1 MNRKQIQADALARAT
16 VLVSQMTLDE
26 KIGQMQHAAPAIER
40 LGIPAYNWWN
50 EALHGYARSGTATV
64 FPQAIGMAASFD
76 TDLMQRV
83 GEVISVEARAKYN
96 AYKTFGGTDI
106 YQGLTCWSPNINIFR
121 DPRWGRGHETYGE
134 DPYLTGRMGVSFVKG
149 MQGESKY
156 RRVDATLKHFAAHS
170 GPEAQRHGFDAIVSE
185 EDMKTTYLW
194 AFQYCIDHA
203 DPAAVMG
210 AYNRTNGEPCCA
222 SKTLLRDTLYGEMGF
237 EGYVV
242 SDCGAIC
249 DIDAHH
255 AATANRAESAALAV
269 KNGCALNC
277 GFAFSFL
284 KEAVEKGLLEEK
296 YIDEAVTRLFAARY
310 RLGMFDTDCE
320 YDAIPYDIVSCD
332 EHRALNR
339 KMATDSIVLL
349 KNNGILPLPQDAR
362 IAVIGPNADS
372 RDVLL
377 ANYNGTP
384 DDYTTLLAG
393 IRKLCQGRVTYAKG
407 AHLYDE
413 HPNSEQ
419 GITIREALIAAKLS
433 DVVVM
438 CMGLDAVLEGEEGTA
453 NTVGLAVGDRA
464 TLSLP
469 KSQLALYDAIKQTGK
484 PIVFVNV
491 SGSCV
496 DLADMKEH
504 CDAIVQMFYPGAE
517 GGTALADV
525 LFGRV
530 SPSGRLPVTFYHSVD
545 DLPDFA
551 DYSMKNR
558 TYRYFTGT
566 PVFPFGHGLSYAD
579 VKEEWLDEE
588 TVKVTNASSF
598 DTAYAILRYAPSPDR
613 HLIGFEKIHL
623 KANEVATVRFER

>member
-1 MNRKQIQADALARAT
+1 MKNDQMQKSCAARAKT
-16 VLVSQMTLDE
+16 LVAQMTLEE
-26 KIGQMQHAAPAIER
+26 KISQMQHAAPAIER

-64 FPQAIGMAASFD
+64 FPQAIGMAASFNSE
-76 TDLMQRV
+76 LLHRV
-83 GEVISVEARAKYN
+83 GEVISTEARAKYN
-96 AYKTFGGTDI
+96 EYKTFGDTDI

-134 DPYLTGRMGVSFVKG
+134 DPYLTGRMGVAFVTG
-149 MQGESKY
+149 MQGEGKY

-170 GPEAQRHGFDAIVSE
+170 GPEAQRHGFDAVVSE
-185 EDMKTTYLW
+185 EDMQSTYLW

-222 SKTLLRDTLYGEMGF
+222 SKTLLRDTLYGKMGF

-255 AATANRAESAALAV
+255 QSTANRAESAALAV
-269 KNGCALNC
+269 RNGCALNC
-277 GFAFSFL
+277 GFAYSFL
-284 KEAVEKGLLEEK
+284 KEAVEKGLLDEC

-310 RLGMFDTDCE
+310 RLGMFDDDCE
-320 YDAIPYDIVSCD
+320 YDAIPYDVVSCE
-332 EHRALNR
+332 EHRAINR
-339 KMATDSIVLL
+339 KMAQESIVLL
-349 KNNGILPLPQDAR
+349 KNEGVLPLSKTAR
-362 IAVIGPNADS
+362 VAVIGPNADS

-384 DDYTTLLAG
+384 DSYVTLLAG
-393 IRKLCQGRVTYAKG
+393 IREACRGRVTYAKG

-419 GITIREALIAAKLS
+419 GITIREAVITARQS

-453 NTVGLAVGDRA
+453 NTHGLAVGDRA
-464 TLSLP
+464 TLDLP
-469 KSQLALYDAIKQTGK
+469 KSQQALFDAIKAEGK

-496 DLADMKEH
+496 GLADAKEN
-504 CDAIVQMFYPGAE
+504 CAAVLQVFYPGAE
-517 GGTALADV
+517 GGRALADI
-525 LFGRV
+525 LFGDV
-530 SPSGRLPVTFYHSVD
+530 SPSGRLPVTFYRGVE

-551 DYSMKNR
+551 DYSMQNR
-558 TYRYFTGT
+558 TYRYFSGT
-566 PVFPFGHGLSYAD
+566 PVFAFGEGLTYSD
-579 VKEEWLDEE
+579 IREDWIDDK
-588 TVKVTNASSF
+588 TVELTNAGDV
-598 DTAYAILRYAPSPDR
+598 DTAYAVLRYAPAPDR
-613 HLIGFEKIHL
+613 HLIGFEKVFL
-623 KANEVATVRFER
+623 RAGEQKTVVFER

>member
-1 MNRKQIQADALARAT
+1 MKNEAMQAKCRARAAA
-16 VLVSQMTLDE
+16 LVAQMTLEE

-64 FPQAIGMAASFD
+64 FPQAIGMAASFNS
-76 TDLMQRV
+76 DLLHRV
-83 GEVISVEARAKYN
+83 GEVISTEARAKYN
-96 AYKTFGGTDI
+96 EYKTFGDTDI

-134 DPYLTGRMGVSFVKG
+134 DPYLTGRMGTAFVRG
-149 MQGESKY
+149 MQGEGKY

-170 GPEAQRHGFDAIVSE
+170 GPESQRHGFDAVVSE
-185 EDMKTTYLW
+185 KDMKDTYLW
-194 AFQYCIDHA
+194 AFRYCIDHA

-237 EGYVV
+237 DGYVV

-255 AATANRAESAALAV
+255 GSTASRAESAALAV
-269 KNGCALNC
+269 QNGCALNC
-277 GFAFSFL
+277 GFAYSFL
-284 KEAVEKGLLEEK
+284 KEAVEKGLLDEC
-296 YIDEAVTRLFAARY
+296 YIDEAVTRLFTARY
-310 RLGMFDTDCE
+310 RLGMFDDDCE
-320 YDAIPYDIVSCD
+320 YDAIPYDVVSCE

-339 KMATDSIVLL
+339 QMARESIVLL
-349 KNNGILPLPQDAR
+349 KNDGILPLSKTSR
-362 IAVIGPNADS
+362 VAVVGPNADS

-384 DDYTTLLAG
+384 DSYTTLLAG
-393 IRKLCQGRVTYAKG
+393 IREACRGRVTYAQG
-407 AHLYDE
+407 AHLYNE
-413 HPNSEQ
+413 RPNPEL
-419 GITIREALIAAKLS
+419 GITIREAVIAARQS

-453 NTVGLAVGDRA
+453 NVQGLAVGDRA
-464 TLSLP
+464 TLDLP
-469 KSQLALYDAIKQTGK
+469 RSQLTLYEAIKETGK

-496 DLADMKEH
+496 GLADMKDN
-504 CDAIVQMFYPGAE
+504 CAALLQVFYPGAE
-517 GGTALADV
+517 GGHALADI
-525 LFGRV
+525 LFGDV
-530 SPSGRLPVTFYHSVD
+530 SPSGRLPVTFYRGVD
-545 DLPDFA
+545 DLPDFS
-551 DYSMKNR
+551 DYSMENR

-579 VKEEWLDEE
+579 IRERWIDDK
-588 TVKVTNASSF
+588 TVELTNESEI
-598 DTAYAILRYAPSPDR
+598 DTAYAVLRYAPAPDR
-613 HLIGFEKIHL
+613 HLIGFEKVFI
-623 KANEVATVRFER
+623 KAKERKVIVFDR

>member
-1 MNRKQIQADALARAT
+1 MKNDQMQKSCAARAKT
-16 VLVSQMTLDE
+16 LVAQMTLEE
-26 KIGQMQHAAPAIER
+26 KISQMQHAAPAIER

-64 FPQAIGMAASFD
+64 FPQAIGMAASFNSE
-76 TDLMQRV
+76 LLHRV
-83 GEVISVEARAKYN
+83 GEVISTEARAKYN
-96 AYKTFGGTDI
+96 EYKTFGDTDI

-134 DPYLTGRMGVSFVKG
+134 DPYLTGRMGVAFVTG
-149 MQGESKY
+149 MQGEGKY

-170 GPEAQRHGFDAIVSE
+170 GPEAQRHGFDAVVSE
-185 EDMKTTYLW
+185 EDMQNTYLW

-222 SKTLLRDTLYGEMGF
+222 SKTLLRDTLYGKMGF

-255 AATANRAESAALAV
+255 QSTANRAESAALAV
-269 KNGCALNC
+269 RNGCALNC
-277 GFAFSFL
+277 GFAYSFL
-284 KEAVEKGLLEEK
+284 KEAVEKGLLDEC

-310 RLGMFDTDCE
+310 RLGMFDDDCE
-320 YDAIPYDIVSCD
+320 YDTIPYDVVSCE

-339 KMATDSIVLL
+339 QMAQESIVLL
-349 KNNGILPLPQDAR
+349 KNEGILPLSKTAR
-362 IAVIGPNADS
+362 VAVIGPNADS

-384 DDYTTLLAG
+384 DSYVTLLAG
-393 IRKLCQGRVTYAKG
+393 IREACRGRVTYAKG

-419 GITIREALIAAKLS
+419 GITIREAVIAARQS

-453 NTVGLAVGDRA
+453 NTHGLAVGDRA
-464 TLSLP
+464 TLDLP
-469 KSQLALYDAIKQTGK
+469 KSQQALFDAIKAEGK

-496 DLADMKEH
+496 GLADAKEN
-504 CDAIVQMFYPGAE
+504 CAAVLQVFYPGAE
-517 GGTALADV
+517 GGRALADI
-525 LFGRV
+525 LFGDV
-530 SPSGRLPVTFYHSVD
+530 SPSGRLPVTFYRGVE

-551 DYSMKNR
+551 DYSMQNR
-558 TYRYFTGT
+558 TYRYFSGT
-566 PVFPFGHGLSYAD
+566 PVFAFGEGLTYSD
-579 VKEEWLDEE
+579 IREDWIDDK
-588 TVKVTNASSF
+588 TVELTNAGDV
-598 DTAYAILRYAPSPDR
+598 DTAYAVLRYAPTPDR
-613 HLIGFEKIHL
+613 HLIGFEKVFL
-623 KANEVATVRFER
+623 RAGEQKTVVFER

>member
-1 MNRKQIQADALARAT
+1 MKNEAMQKTCRARAAA
-16 VLVSQMTLDE
+16 LVAQMTLEE

-76 TDLMQRV
+76 TELLHRV
-83 GEVISVEARAKYN
+83 GEVISTEARAKYN
-96 AYKTFGGTDI
+96 QYKTFGDTDI

-134 DPYLTGRMGVSFVKG
+134 DPYLTGRMGTAFVCG
-149 MQGESKY
+149 MQGEGKY

-170 GPEAQRHGFDAIVSE
+170 GPEAQRHGFDAVVSD

-194 AFQYCIDHA
+194 AFRYCIDHA

-237 EGYVV
+237 DGYVV
-242 SDCGAIC
+242 SDCGAVC

-255 AATANRAESAALAV
+255 GTTRDRAESAALAV

-277 GFAFSFL
+277 GFAYSFL
-284 KEAVEKGLLEEK
+284 KEAVQKGLLEEC
-296 YIDEAVTRLFAARY
+296 YIDEAVTRLFTARY
-310 RLGMFDTDCE
+310 RLGMFDDDCE
-320 YDAIPYDIVSCD
+320 YDAIPYDVVACE
-332 EHRALNR
+332 EHRAINR
-339 KMATDSIVLL
+339 NMAQECIVLL
-349 KNNGILPLPQDAR
+349 KNDGVLPLSKETR
-362 IAVIGPNADS
+362 VAVVGPNADS

-384 DDYTTLLAG
+384 DSYTTLLAG
-393 IRKLCQGRVTYAKG
+393 IREACRGRVTYARG
-407 AHLYDE
+407 AHLYNE
-413 HPNSEQ
+413 RPNSEE
-419 GITIREALIAAKLS
+419 GITVREAVIAARHS

-453 NTVGLAVGDRA
+453 NTVGLAVGDRT

-469 KSQLALYDAIKQTGK
+469 ASQLALYEAIKQTGK

-496 DLADMKEH
+496 DLADMKDN
-504 CDAIVQMFYPGAE
+504 CAAIVQVFYPGAE
-517 GGTALADV
+517 GGHALADV
-525 LFGRV
+525 LFGDV

-551 DYSMKNR
+551 DYSMNER
-558 TYRYFTGT
+558 TYRYFSGT
-566 PVFPFGHGLSYAD
+566 PVFPFGHGLSYSD
-579 VKEEWLDEE
+579 VSEHWTDDA
-588 TVKVTNASSF
+588 TVEVTNHGPV
-598 DTAYAILRYAPSPDR
+598 DTAYAVLRYAPLPDR
-613 HLIGFEKIHL
+613 HLIGFEKIFL
-623 KANEVATVRFER
+623 TVGESKTVTFER

>member
-1 MNRKQIQADALARAT
+1 MKNDQMQKSCAARAKT
-16 VLVSQMTLDE
+16 LVAQMTLEE
-26 KIGQMQHAAPAIER
+26 KISQMQHAAPAIER

-64 FPQAIGMAASFD
+64 FPQAIGMAASFNSE
-76 TDLMQRV
+76 LLHRV
-83 GEVISVEARAKYN
+83 GEVISTEARAKYN
-96 AYKTFGGTDI
+96 EYKTFGDTDI

-134 DPYLTGRMGVSFVKG
+134 DPYLTGRMGVAFVTG
-149 MQGESKY
+149 MQGEGKY

-170 GPEAQRHGFDAIVSE
+170 GPEAQRHGFDAVVSD
-185 EDMKTTYLW
+185 EDMQNTYLW

-222 SKTLLRDTLYGEMGF
+222 SKTLLRDTLYGKMGF

-255 AATANRAESAALAV
+255 QSTANRAESAALAV
-269 KNGCALNC
+269 RNGCALNC
-277 GFAFSFL
+277 GFAYSFL
-284 KEAVEKGLLEEK
+284 KEAVEKGLLDEC

-310 RLGMFDTDCE
+310 RLGMFDDDCE
-320 YDAIPYDIVSCD
+320 YDAIPYDVVSCE
-332 EHRALNR
+332 EHRAINR
-339 KMATDSIVLL
+339 KMAQESIVLL
-349 KNNGILPLPQDAR
+349 KNEGVLPLSKTAR
-362 IAVIGPNADS
+362 VAVIGPNADS

-384 DDYTTLLAG
+384 DSYVTLLAG
-393 IRKLCQGRVTYAKG
+393 IREACRGRVTYAEG

-419 GITIREALIAAKLS
+419 GITIREAVIAARRS

-453 NTVGLAVGDRA
+453 NTHGLAVGDRA
-464 TLSLP
+464 TLDLP
-469 KSQLALYDAIKQTGK
+469 KSQQALFDSIKAEGK

-496 DLADMKEH
+496 GLADAKEN
-504 CDAIVQMFYPGAE
+504 CAAVLQVFYPGAE
-517 GGTALADV
+517 GGRALADI
-525 LFGRV
+525 LFGDV
-530 SPSGRLPVTFYHSVD
+530 SPSGRLPVTFYRGVE

-551 DYSMKNR
+551 DYSMQNR
-558 TYRYFTGT
+558 TYRYFSGT
-566 PVFPFGHGLSYAD
+566 PVFAFGEGLTYSD
-579 VKEEWLDEE
+579 IREDWIDDK
-588 TVKVTNASSF
+588 TVELTNAGDV
-598 DTAYAILRYAPSPDR
+598 DTAYAVLRYAPAPDR
-613 HLIGFEKIHL
+613 HLIGFEKVFI
-623 KANEVATVRFER
+623 KAKERKTVVFER

>member
-1 MNRKQIQADALARAT
+1 MKNDQMQKSCAARAKT
-16 VLVSQMTLDE
+16 LVAQMTLEE
-26 KIGQMQHAAPAIER
+26 KISQMQHAAPAIER

-64 FPQAIGMAASFD
+64 FPQAIGMAASFNSE
-76 TDLMQRV
+76 LLHRV
-83 GEVISVEARAKYN
+83 GEVISTEARAKYN
-96 AYKTFGGTDI
+96 EYKTFGDTDI

-134 DPYLTGRMGVSFVKG
+134 DPYLTGRMGVAFVTG
-149 MQGESKY
+149 MQGEGKY

-170 GPEAQRHGFDAIVSE
+170 GPEAQRHGFDAVVSD
-185 EDMKTTYLW
+185 EDMQNTYLW

-222 SKTLLRDTLYGEMGF
+222 SKTLLRDTLYGKMGF

-255 AATANRAESAALAV
+255 QSTANRAESAALAV
-269 KNGCALNC
+269 RNGCALNC
-277 GFAFSFL
+277 GFAYSFL
-284 KEAVEKGLLEEK
+284 KEAVEKGLLDEC

-310 RLGMFDTDCE
+310 RLGMFDDDCE
-320 YDAIPYDIVSCD
+320 YDAIPYDVVSCE
-332 EHRALNR
+332 EHRAINR
-339 KMATDSIVLL
+339 KMAQESIVLL
-349 KNNGILPLPQDAR
+349 KNEGILPLSKTAR
-362 IAVIGPNADS
+362 VAVIGPNADS

-384 DDYTTLLAG
+384 DSYVTLLAG
-393 IRKLCQGRVTYAKG
+393 IREACRGRVTYAKG

-419 GITIREALIAAKLS
+419 GITIREAVIAARRS

-453 NTVGLAVGDRA
+453 NTHGLAVGDRA
-464 TLSLP
+464 TLDLP
-469 KSQLALYDAIKQTGK
+469 KSQQALFDAIKAEGK

-496 DLADMKEH
+496 GLADAKEN
-504 CDAIVQMFYPGAE
+504 CAAVLQVFYPGAE
-517 GGTALADV
+517 GGRALADI
-525 LFGRV
+525 LFGDV
-530 SPSGRLPVTFYHSVD
+530 SPSGRLPVTFYRGVE

-551 DYSMKNR
+551 DYSMQNR
-558 TYRYFTGT
+558 TYRYFSGT
-566 PVFPFGHGLSYAD
+566 PVFAFG
-579 VKEEWLDEE
+579 
-588 TVKVTNASSF
+588 
-598 DTAYAILRYAPSPDR
+598 
-613 HLIGFEKIHL
+613 
-623 KANEVATVRFER
+623 

>member
-1 MNRKQIQADALARAT
+1 MKNKQMQQLCFARAQR
-16 VLVSQMTLDE
+16 LVAQMTPEE
-26 KIGQMQHAAPAIER
+26 KISQMQHAAPAIER

-64 FPQAIGMAASFD
+64 FPQAIGMAASFNSE
-76 TDLMQRV
+76 LLHRV
-83 GEVISVEARAKYN
+83 GEVIATEARAKYN
-96 AYKTFGGTDI
+96 EYKTFGGTDI

-134 DPYLTGRMGVSFVKG
+134 DPYLTGRMGTAFVRG
-149 MQGESKY
+149 MQGEGKY

-170 GPEAQRHGFDAIVSE
+170 GPEAQRHGFDAIVSD
-185 EDMKTTYLW
+185 EDMQNTYLW
-194 AFQYCIDHA
+194 AFGYCIDHA

-222 SKTLLRDTLYGEMGF
+222 SKTLLRDTLYGKMGF

-255 AATANRAESAALAV
+255 QSTANRAESAALAV
-269 KNGCALNC
+269 RNGCALNC
-277 GFAFSFL
+277 GFAYSFL
-284 KEAVEKGLLEEK
+284 KEAVEKGLLDEC

-310 RLGMFDTDCE
+310 RLGMFDDDCE

-332 EHRALNR
+332 EHRAINR
-339 KMATDSIVLL
+339 KMAQESIVLL
-349 KNNGILPLPQDAR
+349 KNEGILPLSKTAR
-362 IAVIGPNADS
+362 VAVVGPNADS

-384 DDYTTLLAG
+384 DRYATLLSG
-393 IRKLCQGRVTYAKG
+393 IQEVCEGHVTYAKG

-419 GITIREALIAAKLS
+419 GITVREAVIAARHS

-438 CMGLDAVLEGEEGTA
+438 CMGLDAVLEGEEGTL
-453 NTVGLAVGDRA
+453 NNQGLAVGDRF
-464 TLSLP
+464 TLNLP
-469 KSQLALYDAIKQTGK
+469 KSQLALYEAMKETGK

-496 DLADMKEH
+496 DLADMKDN
-504 CDAIVQMFYPGAE
+504 CQAVLQVFYPGAE
-517 GGTALADV
+517 GGRALADI
-525 LFGRV
+525 LFGDV

-566 PVFPFGHGLSYAD
+566 PVFPFGFGLTYSD
-579 VKEEWLDEE
+579 VRENWIDDQ
-588 TVKVTNASSF
+588 TVELSNEGPV
-598 DTAYAILRYAPSPDR
+598 DTDYTVLRYAPAPDR
-613 HLIGFEKIHL
+613 HLIGFEKVYL
-623 KANEVATVRFER
+623 KAGESTTVRFER

>member
-1 MNRKQIQADALARAT
+1 MNNRDMQAACHARAQK
-16 VLVSQMTLDE
+16 LVAAMTLEE
-26 KIGQMQHAAPAIER
+26 KIGQMQHSAPAIQR

-64 FPQAIGMAASFD
+64 FPQAIGMAASFNSE
-76 TDLMQRV
+76 LLHRV
-83 GEVISVEARAKYN
+83 GEVISTEARAKYN
-96 AYKTFGGTDI
+96 EYKTFGDTDI

-134 DPYLTGRMGVSFVKG
+134 DPYLTGRMGVAFVTG
-149 MQGESKY
+149 MQGEGKY

-170 GPEAQRHGFDAIVSE
+170 GPEAQRHGFDAVVSE
-185 EDMKTTYLW
+185 EDMQSTYLW

-222 SKTLLRDTLYGEMGF
+222 SKTLLRDTLYGKMGF

-255 AATANRAESAALAV
+255 QSTANRAESAALAV
-269 KNGCALNC
+269 RNGCALNC
-277 GFAFSFL
+277 GFAYSFL
-284 KEAVEKGLLEEK
+284 KEAVEKGLLDEC

-310 RLGMFDTDCE
+310 RLGMFDDDCE
-320 YDAIPYDIVSCD
+320 YDAIPYDVVSCE
-332 EHRALNR
+332 EHRAINR
-339 KMATDSIVLL
+339 KMAQESIVLL
-349 KNNGILPLPQDAR
+349 KNEGVLPLSKTAR
-362 IAVIGPNADS
+362 VAVIGPNADS

-384 DDYTTLLAG
+384 DSYVTLLAG
-393 IRKLCQGRVTYAKG
+393 IREACRGRVTYAKG

-419 GITIREALIAAKLS
+419 GITIREAVITARQS

-453 NTVGLAVGDRA
+453 NTHGLAVGDRA
-464 TLSLP
+464 TLDLP
-469 KSQLALYDAIKQTGK
+469 KSQQALFDAIKAEGK

-496 DLADMKEH
+496 GLADAKEN
-504 CDAIVQMFYPGAE
+504 CAAVLQVFYPGAE
-517 GGTALADV
+517 GGRALADI
-525 LFGRV
+525 LFGDV
-530 SPSGRLPVTFYHSVD
+530 SPSGRLPVTFYRGVE

-551 DYSMKNR
+551 DYSMQNR
-558 TYRYFTGT
+558 TYRYFSGT
-566 PVFPFGHGLSYAD
+566 PVFAFGEGLTYSD
-579 VKEEWLDEE
+579 IREDWIDDK
-588 TVKVTNASSF
+588 TVELTNAGDV
-598 DTAYAILRYAPSPDR
+598 DTAYAVLRYAPAPDR
-613 HLIGFEKIHL
+613 HLIGFEKVFL
-623 KANEVATVRFER
+623 RAGEQKTVVFER

>member
-1 MNRKQIQADALARAT
+1 MKNKQMQESCFARAQA
-16 VLVSQMTLDE
+16 LVAKMSLEE

-40 LGIPAYNWWN
+40 LGIPAYNWWT

-64 FPQAIGMAASFD
+64 FPQAIGMAASFN
-76 TDLMQRV
+76 TDLLHRV
-83 GEVISVEARAKYN
+83 GEVISTEARAKYN
-96 AYKTFGGTDI
+96 EYKTFGDTDI

-134 DPYLTGRMGVSFVKG
+134 DPYLTGRMGVAFVTG
-149 MQGESKY
+149 MQGEGKY

-185 EDMKTTYLW
+185 EDMRNTYLW

-222 SKTLLRDTLYGEMGF
+222 SKTLLRDTLYGKMGF
-237 EGYVV
+237 DGYVV

-255 AATANRAESAALAV
+255 QSTASRAESAALAV
-269 KNGCALNC
+269 ENGCALNC
-277 GFAFSFL
+277 GFAYSFL
-284 KEAVEKGLLEEK
+284 KEAVEKGLLEER
-296 YIDEAVTRLFAARY
+296 YIDEAVTRLFTARY
-310 RLGMFDTDCE
+310 RLGMFDDDCE
-320 YDAIPYDIVSCD
+320 YDAIPYDVVSCE
-332 EHRALNR
+332 EHRAINR
-339 KMATDSIVLL
+339 RMAEESIVLL
-349 KNNGILPLPQDAR
+349 KNEGILPLSKTAR
-362 IAVIGPNADS
+362 VAVVGPNADS

-384 DDYTTLLAG
+384 DSYTTLLAG
-393 IRKLCQGRVTYAKG
+393 IREVCEGRVTYAMG

-413 HPNSEQ
+413 RPNSEQ
-419 GITIREALIAAKLS
+419 GITIREAVIAARQS
-433 DVVVM
+433 DVIVM

-453 NTVGLAVGDRA
+453 NTHGLAVGDRA
-464 TLSLP
+464 TLDLP
-469 KSQLALYDAIKQTGK
+469 RSQLALYEAMKATGK

-491 SGSCV
+491 SGSCIN
-496 DLADMKEH
+496 LADMKEA
-504 CDAIVQMFYPGAE
+504 CAAVLQVFYPGAE
-517 GGTALADV
+517 GGHALADV

-530 SPSGRLPVTFYHSVD
+530 SPSGRLPVTFYQSVD

-566 PVFPFGHGLSYAD
+566 PVFPFGFGLTYSD
-579 VKEEWLDEE
+579 IRENWLDET
-588 TVKVTNASSF
+588 TVELSNEGPM
-598 DTAYAILRYAPSPDR
+598 DTAYAALRYAPLPDR
-613 HLIGFEKIHL
+613 HLIGFEKVYL
-623 KANEVATVRFER
+623 KVGEKITVCFER